1 MTYQLQQVLQI
12 VQRGLDLLFPPRCA
26 GCKEGGSVLCAKCL
40 AMIQP
45 LRPPFCL
52 CCSGQLT
59 ADGICRRCY
68 YRPLGMSG
76 LRAAGTYQEPLRAC
90 VHALKYTGNTRLA
103 RPLGILLAQT
113 YMAHR
118 LQADMIVPVPLHSER
133 QKQRGYNQAQ
143 LLAEVCARKLGLP
156 ISEALT
162 RIRATPAQVH
172 LAARERQQNMVGAFA
187 CNREF
192 AGGALRGR
200 RIVVVDDVC
209 TTGATLEA
217 CAAALFA
224 AGASS
229 VWGLVLA
236 RPA

>member
-1 MTYQLQQVLQI
+1 MVGMAIHQLQQVVEV

-26 GCKEGGSVLCAKCL
+26 GCKGGGSVLCAKCL

-59 ADGICRRCY
+59 ADGVCRRCY

-76 LRAAGTYQEPLRAC
+76 LRAASTYEEPLRAC

-103 RPLGILLAQT
+103 GPLGILLAQT

-156 ISEALT
+156 ISEALR
-162 RIRATPAQVH
+162 RIRATPAQVQ
-172 LAARERQQNMVGAFA
+172 LEARERQQNMVGAFV
-187 CNREF
+187 CNS
-192 AGGALRGR
+192 ALSGR

-209 TTGATLEA
+209 TTGTTLEA